1 MDRVVANANNI
12 RVTGVELYLL
22 PVSTRVPLKFGTE
35 TLTTVTCDDCG
46 AMDVVDEASTA
57 LDIAA

>member
-1 MDRVVANANNI
+1 MITIDC
-12 RVTGVELYLL
+12 
-22 PVSTRVPLKFGTE
+22 PLCLAE
-35 TLTTVTCDDCG
+35 ASVDEALTTVTCDDCG